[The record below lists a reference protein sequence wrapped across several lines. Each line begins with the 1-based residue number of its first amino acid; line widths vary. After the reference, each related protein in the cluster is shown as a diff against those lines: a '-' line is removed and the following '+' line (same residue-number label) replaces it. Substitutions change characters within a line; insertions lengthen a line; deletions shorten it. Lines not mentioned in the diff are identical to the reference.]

1 MTGLTFNEFFDKL
14 YYGADIELHFNN
26 WYYMI
31 NCGWEINST
40 SKYHIIEVIKSD
52 QPFYE
57 QKVEP
62 KIWEEVYTK
71 SMENGNEN
79 IESFLKAPIFDNK
92 SFYDVEKEI
101 VIEYS

>member
-1 MTGLTFNEFFDKL
+1 
-14 YYGADIELHFNN
+14 
-26 WYYMI
+26 MI

>member
-1 MTGLTFNEFFDKL
+1 MKGLTFNELYDKL

-40 SKYHIIEVIKSD
+40 PKYHIIEVIKSD

-57 QKVEP
+57 QKAEP
-62 KIWEEVYTK
+62 KTWEEVYSK
-71 SMENGNEN
+71 RMEDGNES
-79 IESFLKAPIFDNK
+79 IESFLKALIFDNK
-92 SFYDVEKEI
+92 SFYDIENEI